1 MNFKKWTLL
10 FAMMGVLLATAFAN
24 DENESANNRA
34 DFIKER
40 KAYFEENI
48 KPKIDAQR
56 TKLEA
61 SISEEDKNEIDR
73 LRNEVIEQRLMQNQ
87 FMFEAHASRI
97 KGEEFDEGLRME
109 IRAQHIVIENLFD
122 EAKIIANKYRPEI
135 DDLLEEIKAQRNG
148 KGNPEGRNN
157 GEFENR
163 KGQGHKGAN
172 GQGRG
177 EMMGRG
183 PGHGGMMGRGPR
195 GERPG
200 ELGIATFLLWDVN
213 RG

>member
-1 MNFKKWTLL
+1 MNFRKWTLL
-10 FAMMGVLLATAFAN
+10 VAMMGVLFATVFAN
-24 DENESANNRA
+24 DKNESANNRA
-34 DFIKER
+34 EFIKER
-40 KAYFEENI
+40 KAYFKENI

-61 SISEEDKNEIDR
+61 SISEEDKNEIAR
-73 LRNEVIEQRLMQNQ
+73 LRDQVIKQRLMQNQ

-97 KGEEFDEGLRME
+97 KGEEFNEDLRTE

-135 DDLLEEIKAQRNG
+135 DDLLKEIKPQRNG

-163 KGQGHKGAN
+163 KGQGHHGSKGP
-172 GQGRG
+172 GRG

-183 PGHGGMMGRGPR
+183 PEHGGMMGRGPR
-195 GERPG
+195 HGGPG
-200 ELGIATFLLWDVN
+200 ELGIAAFLLWDVN